1 LADALGQVRKLLE
14 TRIGELRAE
23 EKKLTEALRHL
34 GSGVGSSDGR
44 TAVRKSRKRRRSSR
58 AAKGQ
63 RREQL
68 LTVIKAKPGAPVSE
82 IASEMGISPGQVYGL
97 VSKAR
102 ADKLIVKK
110 GKGFA
115 VK

>member
-1 LADALGQVRKLLE
+1 LLE
-14 TRIGELRAE
+14 TRLGELRTE
-23 EKKLTEALRHL
+23 EKKLTEALRQL
-34 GSGVGSSDGR
+34 GGGAGRSDGK
-44 TAVRKSRKRRRSSR
+44 TAARKPRRRRR
-58 AAKGQ
+58 AGRVARGQ
-63 RREQL
+63 RREEL
-68 LTVIKAKPGAPVSE
+68 LTAIKAKPGAPVAE

-115 VK
+115 AK